1 MPDTNDTPAA
11 ELHVAPDLSAERAR
25 DRDAFLAEL
34 RLLLHDEARTGT
46 ATVHRV
52 APAVFYTTLFR
63 SVGVREMSGAYYF
76 HGDYVVG
83 DFKITLFSDYF
94 GPHDVKP

>member
-1 MPDTNDTPAA
+1 MPDTNETPAA

-52 APAVFYTTLFR
+52 APAVFER
-63 SVGVREMSGAYYF
+63 SDLTNVGVREMSGAYYF